1 MNNQARKKA
10 YLLQPDLEDEFP
22 MNHLTLKKP
31 TSLIVDDDRNTL
43 RSMEYI
49 LTAANY
55 NEMLVNRGSETERLW
70 SIVLAGG
77 EGERL
82 RPFVQQWLGRHKPKQ
97 YCTFVG
103 TRSMFQHTLD
113 RADQLSAPDHRV
125 TVIASSHG
133 QEALSQL
140 SQRQLGKLLV
150 QPANR
155 DTAAG
160 IFLALTYVRAHD
172 PQATVVL
179 YPSDHFVY
187 PEDRFIDVVRSA
199 VQAAKHLK
207 DWLFLLGVTPDRL
220 EPEYGWIHP
229 GPHLG
234 WIGGHKLHAAKAFVE
249 KPSIERCRVAMAAG
263 ALWNTLVLAARVE
276 TLWEIGWQSFPD
288 MMPLFEMYGDAVGT
302 SKERSVL
309 EAIYEVMPSRSFSS
323 DLLERL
329 PNQVAVM
336 ELTDVLWSDWG
347 RPERI
352 VETLQRMGKRPAFAQ
367 AQVAVV

>member
-1 MNNQARKKA
+1 MDKKMLMNQ
-10 YLLQPDLEDEFP
+10 
-22 MNHLTLKKP
+22 
-31 TSLIVDDDRNTL
+31 
-43 RSMEYI
+43 
-49 LTAANY
+49 
-55 NEMLVNRGSETERLW
+55 GSDTERLW

-82 RPFVQQWLGRHKPKQ
+82 RPFVQQWLGRHQPKQ

-103 TRSMFQHTLD
+103 TRSMFQHTVD

-125 TVIASSHG
+125 TVIASGHG
-133 QEALSQL
+133 QDALSQL
-140 SQRQLGKLLV
+140 SKRQLGKLLV

-160 IFLALTYVRAHD
+160 IFLALAYVRAHD

-187 PEDRFIDVVRSA
+187 PEDRFVDVVGSA
-199 VQAAKHLK
+199 VRAAKQLK
-207 DWLFLLGVTPDRL
+207 SWLFLLGVAPDRMEL
-220 EPEYGWIHP
+220 EYGWIHP

-234 WIGGHKLHAAKAFVE
+234 WIDGHKLRAANAFVE
-249 KPSIERCRVAMAAG
+249 KPSIGRRKAAMAAG

-276 TLWEIGWQSFPD
+276 TLWEMGWQCFPE
-288 MMPLFEMYGDAVGT
+288 MMPLFEKYGDAVGT
-302 SKERSVL
+302 SKEQSVL
-309 EAIYEVMPSRSFSS
+309 EALYEIMPARNFSS

-329 PNQVAVM
+329 PRQVAVM
-336 ELTDVLWSDWG
+336 ELTNVLWSDWG

-352 VETLQRMGKRPAFAQ
+352 VESLQRIGKQPAFSQ
-367 AQVAVV
+367 APVTVVQRASVAGGTHDMPSI